1 MTVSRVLYVSAAVC
15 IVVGVALLIA
25 GVTVVGAIVLSVG
38 LLDAVLAPGAARM
51 ERAKADEAGPGGLED
66 RARS

>member
-1 MTVSRVLYVSAAVC
+1 MTVSRVLIASAAVC
-15 IVVGVALLIA
+15 IVAGIGLLIA
-25 GVTVVGAIVLSVG
+25 GVTLVGAIVLSVG

-51 ERAKADEAGPGGLED
+51 ERAKAEEARPGGLED

>member
-1 MTVSRVLYVSAAVC
+1 MTVSRVLFASAAVC

-25 GVTVVGAIVLSVG
+25 GVTLVGAIVLGVG

-51 ERAKADEAGPGGLED
+51 ERRQGQQRSPSGL
-66 RARS
+66 